1 MTTKPKKSAL
11 LRMDNIG
18 IVVQDLQAVT
28 AFFVELGL
36 EIEGQTTVE
45 EPSVDRL
52 IDLRGVRSDIVMLR
66 TPDGHSRLELSKFHT
81 PNALPTDPNTPVNTL
96 GIRRLMFAVTGIDD
110 IVTRL
115 KKHGAELLGEM
126 VNYENI
132 YQLCYLRGPEGIL
145 IALAEELGKQ

>member
-45 EPSVDRL
+45 GSSVDRL

-81 PNALPTDPNTPVNTL
+81 PKPLPADPNTPVNTQ
-96 GIRRLMFAVTGIDD
+96 GIRRLMFAVTGIDNV
-110 IVTRL
+110 VTRL

>member
-1 MTTKPKKSAL
+1 MTTKQKQSAL

-18 IVVQDLQAVT
+18 IVVQDLPAVT

-45 EPSVDRL
+45 GPSVDRL
-52 IDLRGVRSDIVMLR
+52 IALHHVRSDIVMLR

-81 PNALPTDPNTPVNTL
+81 PTALPTDPNTPVNTQ

-110 IVTRL
+110 VVTRL
-115 KKHGAELLGEM
+115 KKHGADLLGEM

-132 YQLCYLRGPEGIL
+132 YQLSY
-145 IALAEELGKQ
+145 